1 MKEKNREVQL
11 RRYMRYDYGHVG
23 ETEGKQDS
31 GGEGRGG
38 EEKVPRKTIQIFLFR
53 SGLQGR
59 ILLRPSLSD
68 KLVLAERER

>member
-23 ETEGKQDS
+23 ETEGSQDS
-31 GGEGRGG
+31 GGEGKGGERRGEEGRGG

-59 ILLRPSLSD
+59 
-68 KLVLAERER
+68 